1 MRRLSDDGLYAM
13 KVIEGVRGSDLEMVI
28 NEASL
33 ISFLNSD
40 ELIKCIDLYAYD
52 GNAYIMLEYME

>member
-1 MRRLSDDGLYAM
+1 M